1 MTSSSIGLS
10 FERKANSE
18 RYDDQALTRTWI
30 SLDAALPFGGIARYV
45 KNRDHYL

>member
-1 MTSSSIGLS
+1 MISSSISLS
-10 FERKANSE
+10 FERIKSQ
-18 RYDDQALTRTWI
+18 RYDDRTLTRTWI